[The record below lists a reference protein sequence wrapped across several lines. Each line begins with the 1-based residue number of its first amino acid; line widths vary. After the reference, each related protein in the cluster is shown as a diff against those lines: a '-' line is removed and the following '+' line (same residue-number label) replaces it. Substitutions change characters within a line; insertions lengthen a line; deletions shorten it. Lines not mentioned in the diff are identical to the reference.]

1 MSRRARSYLDRI
13 DYNDEAD
20 DTASIAST
28 AVKIKDP
35 VKKAWCQ
42 TQWTSLSFQARKLG
56 EPEVH
61 FDQSTNLLDKVGNK
75 RLWTLLV
82 GFHLSTEPCK
92 IMMARRRWNI
102 EINRDDRTVCTTSW
116 VPRRLSWPL
125 PKCSRAV
132 KFYGIIMPM
141 DAWVLLVR
149 IEHHAYS
156 LYL

>member
-20 DTASIAST
+20 DTASVAST

-42 TQWTSLSFQARKLG
+42 AQWTSLSFQARKLG

-75 RLWTLLV
+75 KLWTLLV
-82 GFHLSTEPCK
+82 GFRLPTGPWKNIC
-92 IMMARRRWNI
+92 RRWNI
-102 EINRDDRTVCTTSW
+102 EINHGDRTVCTTFW
-116 VPRRLSWPL
+116 ARKRLS
-125 PKCSRAV
+125 
-132 KFYGIIMPM
+132 
-141 DAWVLLVR
+141 
-149 IEHHAYS
+149 
-156 LYL
+156 